1 MTHQRSAQS
10 AFVKKV
16 MGPLRR
22 FAANENGSFTIEAA
36 IWTPIFAILMAFST
50 NISMIFFNE
59 AQVLRTVQNVAR
71 AHSLGRYK
79 DDDAAETDL
88 QNQLAYLNADFVA
101 EASITGNLVRAS
113 VSVPAIDLMP
123 VNFMRDPFKNFDL
136 TISAQHFV
144 EF

>member
-1 MTHQRSAQS
+1 MREIRA
-10 AFVKKV
+10 
-16 MGPLRR
+16 
-22 FAANENGSFTIEAA
+22 GS
-36 IWTPIFAILMAFST
+36 MFS
-50 NISMIFFNE
+50 E
-59 AQVLRTVQNVAR
+59 VV
-71 AHSLGRYK
+71 
-79 DDDAAETDL
+79 
-88 QNQLAYLNADFVA
+88 ADFVA